1 MVLLGI
7 YCEMFFCAPN
17 ISSSWKVRERT
28 NKKKVRGIWP
38 VWFGRHLWSHKNP
51 TRKWKATQKHFL
63 GKSLEAHKF
72 QKWKFWELLTMMDI
86 LSNQGCFQHKSW
98 QKLPSLQQGAN
109 RQKGYTDCPCSV
121 SRTGSTKSSVS
132 YNWNKMLAPI
142 ASFPS
147 CLWDRIGNVQKQ
159 SGDSKGWKGERSLL
173 CVLTSI
179 IDSIK

>member
-38 VWFGRHLWSHKNP
+38 VWFGRHLWSHKIP

-121 SRTGSTKSSVS
+121 SRAGSTKRSVS
-132 YNWNKMLAPI
+132 YNWNKKACSYYIFFVLFM
-142 ASFPS
+142 
-147 CLWDRIGNVQKQ
+147 GQN
-159 SGDSKGWKGERSLL
+159 WKCPKAIRWL
-173 CVLTSI
+173 
-179 IDSIK
+179 